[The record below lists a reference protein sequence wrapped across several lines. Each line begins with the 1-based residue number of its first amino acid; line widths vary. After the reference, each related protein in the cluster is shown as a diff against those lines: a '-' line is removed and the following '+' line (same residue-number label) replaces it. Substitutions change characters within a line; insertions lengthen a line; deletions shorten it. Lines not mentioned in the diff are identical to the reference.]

1 MTERKRN
8 VGLITG
14 MILGWLSLLCPLDLL
29 LIFLLVGGFM
39 GGDTH
44 PERFSYIILAHLA
57 LAIGSTIAVKK
68 CRSKVRKAIV
78 SCMVVM
84 LVINLLLVNYV
95 LGSAYSLGQNLF
107 KGVVVIFNLVSM
119 FLVVKCGWRNTVDE
133 MPKSIEASE
142 VLS

>member
-39 GGDTH
+39 GGETH
-44 PERFSYIILAHLA
+44 QERFFYIMIGHLA
-57 LAIGSTIAVKK
+57 IAIGSTIAVIK
-68 CRSKVRKAIV
+68 CRGMVRKAIV
-78 SCMVVM
+78 SCMVAM

-119 FLVVKCGWRNTVDE
+119 FLVVKCGWRDTVDE